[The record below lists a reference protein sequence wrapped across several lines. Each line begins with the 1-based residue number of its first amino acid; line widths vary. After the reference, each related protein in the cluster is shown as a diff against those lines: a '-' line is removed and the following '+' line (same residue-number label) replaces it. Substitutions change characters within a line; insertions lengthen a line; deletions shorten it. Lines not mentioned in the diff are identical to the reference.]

1 MVQLLNPACVHF
13 CYRLFSHVTPLLFSW
28 WWDEPH
34 FDPPFAI
41 WIGLRRVC
49 VGHGAV
55 LSMCA
60 LMWKALRF
68 TSASW
73 KAGNVDLLRTCS
85 FTLSSPESRNHHM
98 YYLSDLLLS
107 YTVLFLKKK
116 NFFRL
121 GLTCS
126 WFQIEYHA
134 EVESGMFRGSRRAA
148 RWHSGLHTQAQTL
161 PRSPRQP
168 SSAAFDLS
176 KLRSNR
182 DQCGFAYKSCFIVYN
197 NRSIF
202 SCLFLA
208 LPPPLQLLNQI
219 SSSDSSVRCKY
230 GQLLHTIRPN
240 VFHLNL
246 AGCDPRVVTV
256 SFIEVNIVV
265 HHSSF
270 HCTFCAGCCLFVQ
283 ITDFDPY
290 RTFLLKLY

>member
-1 MVQLLNPACVHF
+1 MLRPCCSPDGGTSLTSIPPLPSGSACGESAWATEPCSQCVPSCGRRLGSHQRAGKLETLISLGLVHSLWVHLNH
-13 CYRLFSHVTPLLFSW
+13 
-28 WWDEPH
+28 E
-34 FDPPFAI
+34 I
-41 WIGLRRVC
+41 I
-49 VGHGAV
+49 
-55 LSMCA
+55 
-60 LMWKALRF
+60 
-68 TSASW
+68 
-73 KAGNVDLLRTCS
+73 TCIIYQ
-85 FTLSSPESRNHHM
+85 TY
-98 YYLSDLLLS
+98 YYLIRF
-107 YTVLFLKKK
+107 FLKKKK

-197 NRSIF
+197 NCSIF

-246 AGCDPRVVTV
+246 AGCDLRVVTV